1 MSEKMNMKNIIT
13 VTNRNLCE
21 RPFLEQIERVC
32 KQKPRAI
39 ILREK
44 DLTKEEYYQLA
55 REVQDICEEYEI
67 SLICHTFLKVARE
80 LNIPRIHLPL
90 PKLEAISK
98 ASMNDLKKELS
109 FFNTIGVSIHSVEDA
124 LLAQRLGATYIT
136 AGHIYT
142 TDCKKG
148 LVPRGLGFLKDVCQ
162 AVEIPVYG
170 IGGIN
175 LDAKKIKLVEETGA
189 AGSCIMSAMMRV

>member
-1 MSEKMNMKNIIT
+1 MNMNYIMA
-13 VTNRNLCE
+13 VTNRSLCE

-32 KQKPRAI
+32 RQRPRAI

-44 DLTKEEYYQLA
+44 DLTKEEYYELA
-55 REVQDICEEYEI
+55 KDVNEICVNYKVL
-67 SLICHTFLKVARE
+67 LILHTFLEVARD
-80 LNIPRIHLPL
+80 LNIDRIHLPL
-90 PKLEAISK
+90 SK
-98 ASMNDLKKELS
+98 FEENLKTSRESLT
-109 FFNTIGVSIHSVEDA
+109 FFQTIGISTHSMEDA
-124 LLAQRLGATYIT
+124 LLAQKLGATYIT

-148 LVPRGLGFLKDVCQ
+148 LAPRGLAFLKDVCQ

-175 LDAKKIKLVEETGA
+175 LDEEKIKAVKEAGA

>member
-1 MSEKMNMKNIIT
+1 MNEKINMRNIIT

-39 ILREK
+39 VLREK

-55 REVQDICEEYEI
+55 REVQDICDKYEI
-67 SLICHTFLKVARE
+67 SLIPHTFLKAARE
-80 LNIPRIHLPL
+80 LNITKIHLPL
-90 PKLEAISK
+90 PKLEVISK
-98 ASMNDLKKELS
+98 ASPREFKEELS
-109 FFNTIGVSIHSVEDA
+109 FFETIGVSIHSVEDA
-124 LLAQRLGATYIT
+124 LLAQKLGATYIT

-148 LVPRGLGFLKDVCQ
+148 LAPRGLEFLKDVCQ
-162 AVEIPVYG
+162 AVKIPVYG

-175 LDAKKIKLVEETGA
+175 LDEEKIKLVEEAGA
-189 AGSCIMSAMMRV
+189 AGCCIMSAMMRV

>member
-1 MSEKMNMKNIIT
+1 MSDIYENIDMNGIIA
-13 VTNRNLCE
+13 VTNRSLCE

-32 KQKPRAI
+32 RKKPRAI

-44 DLTKEEYYQLA
+44 DLTKEEYYELA
-55 REVQDICEEYEI
+55 KDVNEICEKYKVLFI
-67 SLICHTFLKVARE
+67 PHTFLEVARE
-80 LNIPRIHLPL
+80 LNIDRIHLPL
-90 PKLEAISK
+90 AKVEEFSK
-98 ASMNDLKKELS
+98 NAKESLA
-109 FFNTIGVSIHSVEDA
+109 FFQTIGVSTHSVEDA
-124 LLAQRLGATYIT
+124 LLAQKLGATYIT

-148 LVPRGLGFLKDVCQ
+148 LAPRGLAFLKDVCQ

-175 LDAKKIKLVEETGA
+175 LDEEKIKAVKEAGA
-189 AGSCIMSAMMRV
+189 TGSCVMSAMMRV

>member
-1 MSEKMNMKNIIT
+1 MSEICENIDMNGIIA
-13 VTNRNLCE
+13 VTNRSLCE

-32 KQKPRAI
+32 RQKPRAI

-44 DLTKEEYYQLA
+44 DLTKEEYYELA
-55 REVQDICEEYEI
+55 KDVNEICEKYKVLFI
-67 SLICHTFLKVARE
+67 PHAFLEVARE
-80 LNIPRIHLPL
+80 LNIDRIHLPL
-90 PKLEAISK
+90 AKFEEFSK
-98 ASMNDLKKELS
+98 NAKESLA
-109 FFNTIGVSIHSVEDA
+109 FFQTIGVSTHSVEDA
-124 LLAQRLGATYIT
+124 LLAQKLGATYIT

-148 LVPRGLGFLKDVCQ
+148 LAPRGLAFLKDVCQ

-175 LDAKKIKLVEETGA
+175 LDEEKIKAVKEAGA

>member
-1 MSEKMNMKNIIT
+1 MNKKINMSHIIT

-32 KQKPRAI
+32 RQKPRAI

-44 DLTKEEYYQLA
+44 DLTKEEYYRLA
-55 REVQDICEEYEI
+55 KDVNEICENYKVL
-67 SLICHTFLKVARE
+67 LIPHTFLEVARE
-80 LNIPRIHLPL
+80 LNIDRIHLPL
-90 PKLEAISK
+90 SKLEE
-98 ASMNDLKKELS
+98 NLKTSRESLA
-109 FFNTIGVSIHSVEDA
+109 FFQTIGVSTHSVEDA

-148 LVPRGLGFLKDVCQ
+148 LAPRGLAFLKDVCQ

-175 LDAKKIKLVEETGA
+175 LDEEKIEEVKEAGA

>member
-1 MSEKMNMKNIIT
+1 MSKKINMSHIVT
-13 VTNRNLCE
+13 VTNRNLCV
-21 RPFLEQIERVC
+21 RPFLEQMERVC
-32 KQKPRAI
+32 RQKPRAI

-44 DLTKEEYYQLA
+44 DLTKEEYYKLA
-55 REVQDICEEYEI
+55 KDVNEICENYKI
-67 SLICHTFLKVARE
+67 PLIPHTFLEVARE
-80 LNIPRIHLPL
+80 LNIARIHLPL
-90 PKLEAISK
+90 SKLEEASKISK
-98 ASMNDLKKELS
+98 ETLS
-109 FFNTIGVSIHSVEDA
+109 FFQTIGVSTHSVEDA
-124 LLAQRLGATYIT
+124 LLAQKLGATYIT

-148 LVPRGLGFLKDVCQ
+148 LAPRGLTFLKDVCQ

-175 LDAKKIKLVEETGA
+175 LDEERIKAVKEAGA

>member
-1 MSEKMNMKNIIT
+1 MSEIDKQIDMNQIIT
-13 VTNRNLCE
+13 VTNRSLCE

-32 KQKPRAI
+32 RLHPKAI

-44 DLTKEEYYQLA
+44 DLSEEEYYELA
-55 REVQDICEEYEI
+55 KEVNKLCKKYEI
-67 SLICHTFLKVARE
+67 PLIPHNFLQAAKK
-80 LNIPRIHLPL
+80 LHIPRIHLPL
-90 PKLEAISK
+90 SKFEEASK
-98 ASMNDLKKELS
+98 NFPEELS
-109 FFNTIGVSIHSVEDA
+109 SFEEIGVSTHSVEDA
-124 LLAQRLGATYIT
+124 LLAQKLGATYIT

-148 LVPRGLGFLKDVCQ
+148 LAPRGLKFLQDVCQ

-175 LDAKKIKLVEETGA
+175 LDVQKIEDVRKCKA
-189 AGSCIMSAMMRV
+189 AGSCIMSAMMRI